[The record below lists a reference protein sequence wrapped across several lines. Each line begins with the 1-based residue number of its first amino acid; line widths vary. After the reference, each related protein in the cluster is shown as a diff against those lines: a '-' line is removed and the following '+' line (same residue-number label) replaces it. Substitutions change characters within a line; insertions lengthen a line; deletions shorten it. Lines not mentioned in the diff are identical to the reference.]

1 MEENKNNNL
10 IFYFPMLSLNDYEF
24 KIIVMIRM
32 LSDDSK
38 TFKGTIEDMKK
49 WLYIKTDSKINKAIK
64 SLKKSKYILFTKDKE
79 TYILTI
85 NDEYIKKVF
94 VEREINRQKEY
105 YKRIDRYLDIDK
117 LRASQ
122 VITRATA
129 KNIEIIRTYNRNE
142 EGNIIDNG
150 LTSAK
155 WHTILKMYLFS
166 LSCQYD
172 EDTDKERMKQ
182 LKYSFSQKEIAYL
195 INETEGGVKNSCSLL
210 RQIPL
215 IKQEYKEKQ
224 VYYPKADN
232 QRVKSAGTIHY
243 IIDKAF

>member
-1 MEENKNNNL
+1 
-10 IFYFPMLSLNDYEF
+10 
-24 KIIVMIRM
+24 
-32 LSDDSK
+32 
-38 TFKGTIEDMKK
+38 
-49 WLYIKTDSKINKAIK
+49 
-64 SLKKSKYILFTKDKE
+64 
-79 TYILTI
+79 
-85 NDEYIKKVF
+85 
-94 VEREINRQKEY
+94 
-105 YKRIDRYLDIDK
+105 
-117 LRASQ
+117 
-122 VITRATA
+122 
-129 KNIEIIRTYNRNE
+129 
-142 EGNIIDNG
+142 
-150 LTSAK
+150 
-155 WHTILKMYLFS
+155 MYLFS